1 MNEQEKREKLMDEI
15 IEKAE
20 EKYLLLSNDIS
31 DEELNSSSEISFD
44 RRIRI

>member
-31 DEELNSSSEISFD
+31 DEELNSSSIEELGFKKED
-44 RRIRI
+44 